1 MMVFYIVNQTERRE
15 AMFSSKR
22 YLTKGVQSEIPLE
35 LQLFMWGCI
44 DRLPEERDYFQVFK
58 LENLNGIQKIIHF
71 SEQPKYRREYLIP
84 ADNLITAKV
93 YIIDS
98 DTYSIMLLAEEY

>member
-1 MMVFYIVNQTERRE
+1 
-15 AMFSSKR
+15 MFNNHR

-58 LENLNGIQKIIHF
+58 MESLNGIQKITHF
-71 SEQPKYRREYLIP
+71 SEQTEYYKEYFIP
-84 ADNLITAKV
+84 TDKPITAKV

-98 DTYSIMLLAEEY
+98 DTYSTMLLAEEY